1 MEYTDHTKVAQG
13 KRGDSKKKQKDR
25 TYPTLSKRQQKLKEA
40 QMLNF
45 ALELEAK
52 SRRGIVTTDNADKP
66 ILAIEYLP
74 NMQVVSKS
82 QRERAVRDRR
92 KLIAEFVDFLM
103 RRYKKFYLHEIN
115 REVAKAYLTQFAHLS
130 EESID
135 KRRRGL
141 SAVFTRIQDDM
152 EELGS
157 CLHYRNPFKKREI
170 LVGIKKSEPNKVK
183 KSTRKAFALAQI
195 KIVIERAYEEHPL
208 LGCVW
213 HIGFLTGWRLSDIL
227 ALRWSQVE
235 LSQRTITI
243 TSSKSEIPTT
253 IYITDGLM
261 QLLDYI
267 KERSDNEFLFPD
279 EWRGMSGQSYQA
291 DKVCNKNRDILDEMG
306 LDEYSVSGVQK
317 NYAYGFHSL
326 RSTMKT
332 ALKNKDFNRDRIDY
346 LVGHRG
352 KGVDKDHY
360 DKFYQD
366 PKGSTADMIEYLE
379 SLLHKE

>member
-1 MEYTDHTKVAQG
+1 
-13 KRGDSKKKQKDR
+13 
-25 TYPTLSKRQQKLKEA
+25 
-40 QMLNF
+40 
-45 ALELEAK
+45 
-52 SRRGIVTTDNADKP
+52 
-66 ILAIEYLP
+66 
-74 NMQVVSKS
+74 
-82 QRERAVRDRR
+82 
-92 KLIAEFVDFLM
+92 
-103 RRYKKFYLHEIN
+103 
-115 REVAKAYLTQFAHLS
+115 
-130 EESID
+130 
-135 KRRRGL
+135 
-141 SAVFTRIQDDM
+141 
-152 EELGS
+152 
-157 CLHYRNPFKKREI
+157 
-170 LVGIKKSEPNKVK
+170 
-183 KSTRKAFALAQI
+183 
-195 KIVIERAYEEHPL
+195 
-208 LGCVW
+208 
-213 HIGFLTGWRLSDIL
+213 
-227 ALRWSQVE
+227 
-235 LSQRTITI
+235 
-243 TSSKSEIPTT
+243 
-253 IYITDGLM
+253 M

-279 EWRGMSGQSYQA
+279 EWRGMSGKSYQA